1 MGTINKHRR
10 VISPESDRYNKKLWI
25 SFSIIIFNMMELLV
39 LLFQFNLFIRTDV
52 FKQYSYVWLF
62 FFIQNIFKVV
72 LVIEEQFLTIRP
84 LVLCQYDIYRKTFLK
99 TCVSTFEKSHL
110 LLEFPGFITVLDLK
124 IA

>member
-1 MGTINKHRR
+1 
-10 VISPESDRYNKKLWI
+10 
-25 SFSIIIFNMMELLV
+25 MMELLV
-39 LLFQFNLFIRTDV
+39 LLFQFKLFIRTDV

-84 LVLCQYDIYRKTFLK
+84 LVLRQYNIYSKFFLK
-99 TCVSTFEKSHL
+99 ICVSIFKKSHL

-124 IA
+124 IS